1 MNVQARLDAEY
12 ASLLGHPLVQS
23 TELVRYTANRL
34 DGYLRVRTILVN
46 GDFLEIA
53 LHIAIQ
59 NNTIGIDSYRF
70 QWMDGTRTK
79 LRRRWDDTP
88 HFPQLP
94 GFPHH
99 CHIEQED
106 KVEPALSMDIKT
118 LLDVIA
124 QMLKEQS

>member
-46 GDFLEIA
+46 GDFLEVA
-53 LHIAIQ
+53 LHIAIH
-59 NNTIGIDSYRF
+59 NGNVVIDSYRY

-106 KVEPALSMDIKT
+106 DVEPARLMDVKM

-124 QMLKEQS
+124 QKLEERS

>member
-1 MNVQARLDAEY
+1 MDAEY
-12 ASLLGHPLVQS
+12 AALLNHPLLQS
-23 TELVRYTANRL
+23 TELVKYNVNRL
-34 DGYLRVRTILVN
+34 DGYLRVRTSLTN

-53 LHIAIQ
+53 LHLALH
-59 NNTIGIDSYRF
+59 NGSAVIDSYRY
-70 QWMDGTRTK
+70 QWMDSTRTK

-99 CHIEQED
+99 CHVEQENQ
-106 KVEPALSMDIKT
+106 VESALPMDLQM

-124 QMLKEQS
+124 QNVS

>member
-23 TELVRYTANRL
+23 TELVRHTANRL

-59 NNTIGIDSYRF
+59 NGTIVIDSYRF
-70 QWMDGTRTK
+70 SMDGWHPQKVTTA
-79 LRRRWDDTP
+79 LGHTP
-88 HFPQLP
+88 HFPQLS

-106 KVEPALSMDIKT
+106 KVEPALLMDIKT

>member
-1 MNVQARLDAEY
+1 MAVQTRLDAEY
-12 ASLLGHPLVQS
+12 AALLSHPLVQA
-23 TELVRYTANRL
+23 TELVKYVKYRDNRL
-34 DGYLRVRTILVN
+34 DGYLRVRTILTN

-53 LHIAIQ
+53 LHLALQ
-59 NNTIGIDSYRF
+59 NGSTVIDSYRY
-70 QWMDGTRTK
+70 QWMDRTQTQ

-99 CHIEQED
+99 CHVEQENQ
-106 KVEPALSMDIKT
+106 VEPAAPMDVKT

-124 QMLKEQS
+124 QNIA

>member
-1 MNVQARLDAEY
+1 MTVQTRLDAEY

-23 TELVRYTANRL
+23 TELIRYTVNRL
-34 DGYLRVRTILVN
+34 DGYLRVRTILIN

-53 LHIAIQ
+53 LQIASQ
-59 NNTIGIDSYRF
+59 NGNALIDGYRY
-70 QWMDGTRTK
+70 QWMDSTRTK

-88 HFPQLP
+88 HFPQLS

-106 KVEPALSMDIKT
+106 KVEPALPMDIKT
-118 LLDVIA
+118 LLDTIL
-124 QMLKEQS
+124 QKLKE